1 MPDRLVPP
9 LSLEGIQEP
18 SSPLSSLP
26 PLLVKGALTSL
37 CIVGF
42 WVTVR
47 LMEEF
52 GDVLKPLILAM
63 MLTGCLER
71 AVELCETAIL
81 RTISFFMCIL
91 LCRCNLHP
99 LKKCLRMGR
108 RPQPRNEGGYYV
120 TLDLRE
126 EESCIPEDVLRDS
139 YEAGSNCG
147 ARLLA
152 LGIVLFVSGLCL
164 LEIFSAILSSLQQV
178 NVQTYQKGFQQLEEK
193 ILGLLR
199 DASPHFK
206 EQLSKQ
212 LNSVESQFMS
222 VAINVLNGVL
232 SRTTSLF
239 TQTVMFL
246 LYVLM
251 WLLSP
256 MTSQSGQAVFSI
268 VRTYFMYKAFCN
280 TVFGNTR
287 GVHMGV
293 QKVGDWMASW
303 LCGLGCDLAMVVA
316 VMCFFLGFIPEVG
329 SVISVV
335 VPVPILLFDSR
346 VSLEVRATNVL
357 TMAVGMLLIKFMV
370 SNGLESYLMSKSP
383 TLAGQREG
391 ENQPASETHPVIIL
405 FVVILCGEIWG
416 ITGML
421 ISVPL
426 LALIRLLI
434 NLENTHPGRVTAAA
448 AASAKAVVP
457 SVNPTPRKTSGASA
471 SYVSEVARNESLNGR
486 RNSKIVQAGP

>member
-280 TVFGNTR
+280 TVFGACVWCLLT
-287 GVHMGV
+287 
-293 QKVGDWMASW
+293 W
-303 LCGLGCDLAMVVA
+303 LRCDLAMVVA

>member
-1 MPDRLVPP
+1 
-9 LSLEGIQEP
+9 
-18 SSPLSSLP
+18 
-26 PLLVKGALTSL
+26 
-37 CIVGF
+37 
-42 WVTVR
+42 
-47 LMEEF
+47 
-52 GDVLKPLILAM
+52 
-63 MLTGCLER
+63 
-71 AVELCETAIL
+71 
-81 RTISFFMCIL
+81 
-91 LCRCNLHP
+91 
-99 LKKCLRMGR
+99 
-108 RPQPRNEGGYYV
+108 
-120 TLDLRE
+120 
-126 EESCIPEDVLRDS
+126 
-139 YEAGSNCG
+139 
-147 ARLLA
+147 
-152 LGIVLFVSGLCL
+152 
-164 LEIFSAILSSLQQV
+164 
-178 NVQTYQKGFQQLEEK
+178 
-193 ILGLLR
+193 
-199 DASPHFK
+199 
-206 EQLSKQ
+206 
-212 LNSVESQFMS
+212 
-222 VAINVLNGVL
+222 
-232 SRTTSLF
+232 
-239 TQTVMFL
+239 
-246 LYVLM
+246 
-251 WLLSP
+251 
-256 MTSQSGQAVFSI
+256 
-268 VRTYFMYKAFCN
+268 
-280 TVFGNTR
+280 
-287 GVHMGV
+287 
-293 QKVGDWMASW
+293 
-303 LCGLGCDLAMVVA
+303 MVVA

-486 RNSKIVQAGP
+486 RNSKYLAYASVAQSFAKKGRKGLSDQIYGTSDYIEYTGRLPKHLLRMPKDLSSGAFYSH